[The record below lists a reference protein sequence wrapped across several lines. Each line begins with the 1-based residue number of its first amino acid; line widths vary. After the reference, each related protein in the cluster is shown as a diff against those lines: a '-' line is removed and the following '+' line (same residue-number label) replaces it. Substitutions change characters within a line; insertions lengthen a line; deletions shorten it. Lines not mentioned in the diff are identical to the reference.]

1 MEGYIN
7 GGMPGGIEGELT
19 DANVNFSGM
28 GIHNVLMGCSSGW
41 GGWEGGFALIYKVRN
56 VLFHGK
62 VKFFEFK
69 LEGFMHF
76 FIYLSGLGKTCF
88 VSFNE

>member
-1 MEGYIN
+1 
-7 GGMPGGIEGELT
+7 MPGGIEGELT

-28 GIHNVLMGCSSGW
+28 GIHNVRVGCSSGR
-41 GGWEGGFALIYKVRN
+41 GVSWEGGLVLNYKVRK

-62 VKFFEFK
+62 VTFFEFK

-76 FIYLSGLGKTCF
+76 FIYLSGSGKTCF

>member
-1 MEGYIN
+1 M
-7 GGMPGGIEGELT
+7 
-19 DANVNFSGM
+19 
-28 GIHNVLMGCSSGW
+28 
-41 GGWEGGFALIYKVRN
+41 GWEGCFVLIFKVRN

-62 VKFFEFK
+62 VTFFEFR

-76 FIYLSGLGKTCF
+76 FIYLSGSGKTCF